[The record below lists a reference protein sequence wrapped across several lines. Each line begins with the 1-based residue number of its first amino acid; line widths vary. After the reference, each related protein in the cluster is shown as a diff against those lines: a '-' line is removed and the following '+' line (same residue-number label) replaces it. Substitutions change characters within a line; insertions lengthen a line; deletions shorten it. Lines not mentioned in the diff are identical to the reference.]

1 MRIHFDYLTRDKTS
15 MVFQYHA
22 LFYSLYKRELQLIGL
37 GWSPHADC
45 KKRKHKSVTIAN
57 RSYLS
62 STTGF
67 AFLLTSKIN
76 FFFTIFQ
83 FEVVLIIEFRIFK
96 GKGKPTFSLQ
106 SFINN

>member
-1 MRIHFDYLTRDKTS
+1 MRIHFDHLTEDKTS

-22 LFYSLYKRELQLIGL
+22 LFYGLYKRELQLIGL

-45 KKRKHKSVTIAN
+45 KKRKYKSVTIAN

-83 FEVVLIIEFRIFK
+83 FEVVLIIEFRIFR
-96 GKGKPTFSLQ
+96 GKGRPTFNLQ
-106 SFINN
+106 CIINN